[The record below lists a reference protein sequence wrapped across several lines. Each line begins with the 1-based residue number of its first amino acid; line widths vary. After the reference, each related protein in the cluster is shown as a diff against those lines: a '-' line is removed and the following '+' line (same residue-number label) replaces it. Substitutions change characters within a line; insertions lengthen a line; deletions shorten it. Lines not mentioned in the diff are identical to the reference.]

1 MTDTAKIP
9 PDTADTAVQWCIQA
23 RKLLK
28 LGVFERDKLDLK
40 KRAGAV
46 KEQLAS
52 LRAKFGDTLAKSMEA
67 EFIALAKRIDTAAQG
82 QNLAQVEIEA
92 ERLNVL
98 NKQLLLKL
106 AEKEKDPVKAKGKA
120 QIELDKATETL
131 NSKQAGVKAKYQKLL
146 LESQNKLNLL
156 KAMKYA
162 APSVMEA
169 RINAAKL
176 KVATVGSEDWAGGLD
191 LLNSVEG
198 LYETGKAEAEGW
210 QAKDLLHSKQQ
221 PHYESKQVKLQEVLD
236 ELGSLPGAD
245 TYRELIKRA
254 QKEGAAAIRRPE
266 GNPLEIALFDDG
278 YKAIAALVPSTSD
291 LLNKALQA
299 AAKAQKLI
307 SKDTEIQA
315 AEEAARVVLA
325 KLRLPGA
332 ELIGD
337 VAETLHDTNIAK
349 AVLLCGETGKKP
361 FGIKRL
367 NEIKGQLEALQL
379 ERQTVRNSC
388 TTKLKAA
395 EDSIVALLYAPTDDE
410 RLALREPLALMQ
422 AARTLTAALEFD
434 EANEILVP
442 LQQTLDDFVSAS
454 DHTPDKLQAQ
464 WTEIAKPKGR
474 LVKARA
480 DIEALRLLVIQNKLP
495 GAGGGGT
502 SPLAAMLGSQLDK
515 ISLMATADKDWSKAV
530 KAFDAIGREIT
541 SQLERQTLLGSFLV
555 ERNRLAEPVAAEI
568 ARAELALK
576 ALETA
581 LAQETDT
588 GNTLALAKAELD
600 AAKQVWEDRSSRA
613 MNEGELDA
621 GKALSTFTG
630 LANRL
635 EKQTSS
641 PKALSRALTAGRD
654 DAAKKAF
661 DVVAAE
667 VNLSL
672 TELRTLNTELYA
684 QHVKTW
690 TELGYSIFK
699 EDLHAPGNP
708 KERMTALKAT
718 VLLAITDAKK
728 LLTAAQTAAQNKY
741 KEVELQLKG
750 LRSQADKSLRHKHRK
765 IFAPFFDGL
774 DQELKDLVGMV
785 GSQSIKTAEA
795 AVVELTALAAR
806 ATKLKTEIEAQPK
819 EGSDQVAKSL
829 LDAPEEPGLDFD
841 EMNLDWLFS
850 DAPDQPDQPEKPAAN
865 FRMVMEAVTAIQKSL
880 GDKALKRCLPVHQ
893 LMLEEDFKTVQQDI
907 YSIEPQAA
915 FDSLRALNL
924 RVNEAIARAATAN
937 ELRTRFKDVDLPAVE
952 QRFLALSGFKADT
965 LRGKLSKLRKEPG
978 AYLKELEARI
988 KSAKTLV
995 KEPQKEQKAL
1005 DELKKILDE
1014 INAVIDNNNVLQPE
1028 QLVEQEKAAQA
1039 RAFQREKEG
1048 KQWAALVKDFKRMG
1062 LERATTAVN
1071 DTDGGDKSQLTDL
1084 NKMLK
1089 QADDIFKDTGNFV
1102 GAVELLNNAKQ
1113 YADRVIAHPK
1123 GLKSAARDELP
1134 KVKAHWKEAVT
1145 AFNSSVDAVV
1155 GSINSADDG
1164 VDVSGLFDE
1173 ESDEGAAAKKRL
1185 DEAIAK
1191 SVAMLNSL
1199 KKLFNANIMDG
1210 PIAVLTSKSAATAEK
1225 RASRELAMKY
1235 INSYREVIRTDPVLV
1250 KLMQKERPFGT
1261 VDFYGLN
1268 AALRDLDLN
1277 IQRSV

>member
-1 MTDTAKIP
+1 VTDNAKIP

-40 KRAGAV
+40 KRATAV
-46 KEQLAS
+46 KDQLQA

-67 EFIALAKRIDTAAQG
+67 EFITLAKRIDTAAQG
-82 QNLAQVEIEA
+82 QNLALIEIEA

-98 NKQLLLKL
+98 NKQMLLKL
-106 AEKEKDPVKAKGKA
+106 AEKDKDPIKAKGKA
-120 QIELDKATETL
+120 QIELDKAIESL
-131 NSKQAGVKAKYQKLL
+131 NGKQEGVKAKYQKLS
-146 LESQNKLNLL
+146 LESHSKLNLL
-156 KAMKYA
+156 RAMKYA
-162 APSVMEA
+162 TPAVMEA
-169 RINAAKL
+169 RINAAAL

-191 LLNSVEG
+191 LLNSVAG
-198 LYETGKAEAEGW
+198 LYETGKSEAEGW
-210 QAKDLLHSKQQ
+210 QAKDLLHAKQQ

-236 ELGSLPGAD
+236 ELGSLPGVD
-245 TYRELIKRA
+245 SYRELIKRA
-254 QKEGAAAIRRPE
+254 QKEGAAAIKRPE
-266 GNPLEIALFDDG
+266 GNPLEIALFDEG

-307 SKDTEIQA
+307 SKDTDIHN
-315 AEEAARVVLA
+315 AEDAARAVLA
-325 KLRLPGA
+325 RLRVSGA
-332 ELIGD
+332 ELIGE
-337 VAETLHDTNIAK
+337 ATESLHDTQIAK

-361 FGIKRL
+361 FGIQRL
-367 NEIKGQLEALQL
+367 NEIKGQLDALEL
-379 ERQTVRNSC
+379 ARKKVRDGC
-388 TTKLKAA
+388 KTLLDAA
-395 EDSIVALLYAPTDDE
+395 EASIVALLYAPTDDE

-422 AARTLTAALEFD
+422 AARTLSAALEFD

-442 LQQTLDDFVSAS
+442 LQKTLDDLISAS
-454 DHTPDKLQAQ
+454 DHTPDKMGAQ

-474 LVKARA
+474 LAKARTEVAELGKLMAKAAIPGNMEGLGDPMA
-480 DIEALRLLVIQNKLP
+480 DRYN
-495 GAGGGGT
+495 GY
-502 SPLAAMLGSQLDK
+502 LDK
-515 ISLMATADKDWSKAV
+515 IVQAAADKDWTKAL
-530 KAFDAIGREIT
+530 KDFEGLSRQIT
-541 SQLERQTLLGSFLV
+541 SDLERHANLDKFLV

-568 ARAELALK
+568 TRAELALK
-576 ALETA
+576 ALEDA
-581 LAQETDT
+581 LAQEPDP

-600 AAKQVWEDRSSRA
+600 NAKRLWVHRASRA
-613 MNEGELDA
+613 MTEGELDA
-621 GKALSTFTG
+621 GKALNTFKA
-630 LANRL
+630 LATRL
-635 EKQTSS
+635 EKQTQS
-641 PKALSRALTAGRD
+641 PQALQRALTAGRD

-661 DVVAAE
+661 DAASAE
-667 VNLSL
+667 VKLSL
-672 TELRTLNTELYA
+672 EELRTLDNDLYN
-684 QHVKTW
+684 QHAKTW
-690 TELGYSIFK
+690 TELGYAIFK

-708 KERMTALKAT
+708 KERMATLKAT
-718 VLLAITDAKK
+718 VLQAITDATQ

-741 KEVELQLKG
+741 KEVALQLKE
-750 LRSQADKSLRHKHRK
+750 LRKQADQSLRHRHRK

-774 DQELKDLVGMV
+774 DQDLKDLSGMV
-785 GSQSIKTAEA
+785 ASQSIKTAEA
-795 AVVELTALAAR
+795 ALLELTALAAR
-806 ATKLKTEIEAQPK
+806 ATKLRSEIEAQPK

-850 DAPDQPDQPEKPAAN
+850 EAPDQPDQPEKPAAN

-880 GDKALKRCLPVHQ
+880 TDKILKRCLPVQQ
-893 LMLEEDFKTVQQDI
+893 LMLEEDFKTAQQDI
-907 YSIEPQAA
+907 YSLEPQAA

-1005 DELKKILDE
+1005 DELGKILDE

-1039 RAFQREKEG
+1039 RAFQKEKETT
-1048 KQWAALVKDFKRMG
+1048 QWTALVKDFKRMG
-1062 LERATTAVN
+1062 LARATTAVN
-1071 DTDGGDKSQLTDL
+1071 EADGGDKSQLTDL

-1089 QADDIFKDTGNFV
+1089 QAEDIFNDTGNFI

-1113 YADRVIAHPK
+1113 YAERVIGHPM
-1123 GLKSAARDELP
+1123 GLKAASRDELP
-1134 KVKAHWKEAVT
+1134 KVKAHWKEAVA

-1155 GSINSADDG
+1155 SSINSADDG

-1173 ESDEGAAAKKRL
+1173 ESDEGVQAKKRL

-1191 SVAMLNSL
+1191 SIAMLNSL
-1199 KKLFNANIMDG
+1199 KTLFNANIMDA
-1210 PIAVLTSKSAATAEK
+1210 PIAVLTSKQAAKAEK

-1235 INSYREVIRTDPVLV
+1235 INGYREVIRTDPVLV

-1268 AALRDLDLN
+1268 TALRDLDLN
-1277 IQRSV
+1277 IQRAV